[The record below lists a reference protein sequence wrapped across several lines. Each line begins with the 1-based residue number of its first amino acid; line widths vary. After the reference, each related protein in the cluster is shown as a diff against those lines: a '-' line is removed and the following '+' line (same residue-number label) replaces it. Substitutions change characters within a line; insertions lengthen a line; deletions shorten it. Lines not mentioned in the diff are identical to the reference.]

1 MMSVIRQ
8 LFNLLTA
15 ASLLLC
21 LSVAALSVRS
31 FRTMEALNFTTTW
44 DAGPHL
50 RGIGFAVQSASGS
63 LGLVRYYSGSP
74 APAQTM
80 VSLDNHQPRYWQAPA
95 AHFYWPGPIILS
107 NPSLYDNPQPQLS
120 SLGIPAYSTDQ
131 RNLPDAVFVAAFAI
145 LPTLWIVKRSWRR
158 HRRALLIAN
167 SRCESCGYD
176 LRATPDRCPECG
188 TISPTRN

>member
-1 MMSVIRQ
+1 MIRR
-8 LFNLLTA
+8 LFNLSAA

-21 LSVAALSVRS
+21 LAVAALSVRS
-31 FRTMEALNFTTTW
+31 FRTMEAINFTTSW

-50 RGIGFAVQSASGS
+50 RGIGFAVRSASGS

-74 APAQTM
+74 APAQTIL
-80 VSLDNHQPRYWQAPA
+80 SLDNHQPHYWQAPV

-107 NPSLYDNPQPQLS
+107 NAALYNDPHLQLS
-120 SLGIPAYSTDQ
+120 LLGIPAFLTSEQ
-131 RNLPDAVFVAAFAI
+131 SLPDAAMVAVFAV
-145 LPTLWIVKRSWRR
+145 LPTLWILKRSWRR

-167 SRCESCGYD
+167 SCCGCCGYD

-188 TISPTRN
+188 TIPAK